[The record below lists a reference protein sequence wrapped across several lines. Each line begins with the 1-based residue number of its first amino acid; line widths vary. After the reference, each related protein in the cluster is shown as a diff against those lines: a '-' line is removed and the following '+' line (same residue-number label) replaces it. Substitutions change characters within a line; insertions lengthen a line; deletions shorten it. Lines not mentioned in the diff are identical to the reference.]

1 MTFEIITV
9 IILYIEILCGGIAME
24 KKSKLGWIIFIVS
37 AVAAITAA
45 VTAFLVVKEKKKK
58 NEAELEEYLDC
69 SIQ

>member
-1 MTFEIITV
+1 
-9 IILYIEILCGGIAME
+9 ME